1 MTGLPEGCL
10 SVEIQYRR
18 VTDIQPASQP
28 ASKPSFDSKD
38 RAYALRRAG
47 NKKLS

>member
-1 MTGLPEGCL
+1 MIGFKIDLAIYT
-10 SVEIQYRR
+10 QYRL
-18 VTDIQPASQP
+18 VTGRHPDIWT
-28 ASKPSFDSKD
+28 SFDSKD